1 MSKIEIN
8 PGVAPFPKPIV
19 LVGAMV
25 NGRPNFITIAWFN
38 RLNRRPNIWG
48 VAMGKRQYT
57 LEGIRK
63 NGKFSINFPN
73 VDIVARV
80 DFCGIYSGREVDKSE
95 TFDVFYGELGDVP
108 MVKECP
114 VTAECSVYEIIEL
127 PSTSLLLGEVKHAY
141 IEERFMTDG
150 TPDLRK
156 INPFVFIRPGD
167 QYWALGDSIGD
178 AWSIGKKQEFPTLA
192 AGVS

>member
-1 MSKIEIN
+1 MNELDIMSKIQIN

-25 NGRPNFITIAWFN
+25 NDRPNFITIAWFN
-38 RLNRRPNIWG
+38 RMNGRPNIWG
-48 VAMGKRQYT
+48 VAMGKKQYT

-73 VDIVARV
+73 VDIVDRV
-80 DFCGIYSGREVDKSE
+80 DFCGIYSGREVDKSA
-95 TFDVFYGELGDVP
+95 TFDVFYGELGNVP
-108 MVKECP
+108 MIKECP
-114 VTAECSVYEIIEL
+114 VTAECSVYEIMEL

-150 TPDLRK
+150 VPDLRK
-156 INPFVFIRPGD
+156 IKPFVFIRPGD
-167 QYWALGDSIGD
+167 QYWALGASIGD
-178 AWSIGKKQEFPTLA
+178 AWSIGKTLKE
-192 AGVS
+192 